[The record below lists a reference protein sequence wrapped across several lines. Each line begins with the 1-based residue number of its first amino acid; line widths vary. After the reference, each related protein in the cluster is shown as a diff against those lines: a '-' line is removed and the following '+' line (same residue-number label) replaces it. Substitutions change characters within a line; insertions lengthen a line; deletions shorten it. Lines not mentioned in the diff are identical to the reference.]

1 MSDSSGQPT
10 PVTPTEQIP
19 TGQTPATPT
28 PPHGAQPT
36 TPQPQAPHTQQ
47 VPPMPQAPQVAMQ
60 QAAVPVHGP
69 QAPKMPLWKRTYK
82 LTALVLGVGVLASIA
97 VGAIVSSPIA
107 YHAGRNAEVTNIL
120 LDQARDKTVEYKES
134 KEKLDDVNSQLRQA
148 NEDYESLQEEYGK
161 LEKEHQEA
169 KDIIEQAQKYNLPD
183 LKSESE
189 KLKKEVDEQK
199 KTLETLTGKVE
210 SAKKNTIG
218 DGVWQVGKD
227 IDAGTYRATSEVG
240 GSCYW
245 EVSNPSTNDIIQND
259 IPGGGF
265 PEVTVSNGQQLKISD
280 CKTFAKQ

>member
-1 MSDSSGQPT
+1 MSDPSGQPT

-19 TGQTPATPT
+19 TGQTPATP
-28 PPHGAQPT
+28 PHATQPAT
-36 TPQPQAPHTQQ
+36 SQPHTQQ
-47 VPPMPQAPQVAMQ
+47 VPRMPQAPQVAMQ
-60 QAAVPVHGP
+60 QATMPVQGP
-69 QAPKMPLWKRTYK
+69 QVMKTPFWKRTYK
-82 LTALVLGVGVLASIA
+82 LTALILGAGILVSIA
-97 VGAIVSSPIA
+97 VGTIVSSPIA

-148 NEDYESLQEEYGK
+148 NEDYEALQEEYGK
-161 LEKEHQEA
+161 LEEQHQEA
-169 KDIIEQAQKYNLPD
+169 KGIIEQAQEYKLPE
-183 LKSESE
+183 LKAQSEQ
-189 KLKKEVDEQK
+189 LKKEVDEQK

-245 EVSNPSTNDIIQND
+245 EVSNPSTDDIIQND

-280 CKTFAKQ
+280 CKTFTKQ